1 MYGKIFQIGIEP
13 IKRDDYIE
21 TAVEG
26 EMVVPFTC
34 IYETE
39 EENRKIF
46 IQHLVEHVLP
56 AGLFTIDSDGDTL
69 TFQGG
74 FDKWRDQY
82 LELIRSK
89 AADIDE
95 SNIMDWCGPV
105 YQLQKAIANP
115 FGGDTYFVSDYIG
128 GAVAVNSRDFMGMV
142 KRLEPG
148 AKLYIGA
155 ILSYHA
161 Y

>member
-1 MYGKIFQIGIEP
+1 MHGKIFQISTEP
-13 IKRDDYIE
+13 IKRDNYIN
-21 TAVEG
+21 TAIEG
-26 EMVVPFTC
+26 EMVVSFTYL
-34 IYETE
+34 YETE
-39 EENRKIF
+39 EENRKQF
-46 IQHLVEHVLP
+46 IQQLVEHVLP
-56 AGLFTIDSDGDTL
+56 EGLFTIDSDGVTL

-82 LELIRSK
+82 LELIHSK
-89 AADIDE
+89 AAAIDG
-95 SNIMDWCGPV
+95 SNIMDWSGPV

-115 FGGDTYFVSDYIG
+115 FGGDTYFVTDSLG
-128 GAVAVNSRDFMGMV
+128 GAVAVNSRDFMGTV

-155 ILSYHA
+155 ILGYHA